1 MRGAPVDH
9 IHPELSPMTLLL
21 NLFALWWLFELVY
34 FIYGSI
40 RYPTED
46 PDRMGWAIA
55 SSICLS
61 VAILVVYLV

>member
-1 MRGAPVDH
+1 
-9 IHPELSPMTLLL
+9 MTLLL